1 MMTILRFL
9 TWILKLVIKLLLIPV
24 IVVLTLVQWSC
35 IVAVSLASTILDL
48 IGGFFIV
55 TGVLIYLMGLYP
67 VRAMWEMI
75 IAGAVLCILPMVG
88 KWGAVQVAYLN
99 LLARHWLTT

>member
-9 TWILKLVIKLLLIPV
+9 TWILKLVLKILLIPV
-24 IVVLTLVQWSC
+24 IVALTLVQWVC
-35 IVAVSLASTILDL
+35 IAAVSLASTIFDL
-48 IGGFFIV
+48 IGGLFIV

-67 VRAMWEMI
+67 ARDMWEMI

-88 KWGAVQVAYLN
+88 EWGAVQVAYLN
-99 LLARHWLTT
+99 LLARHWLST